1 MEVLTDDSPASAKA
15 DYYWKNKLGSFVP
28 NVYTKFVNDPFYRDV
43 KTLLDVAKKRGVA
56 KGEVEHRYDFRGNAL
71 KHQGSETKRLIDGL
85 FNPFS
90 SSTQIDDP
98 VAEEILRLGINMPKM
113 KRELNGDID
122 LSLFVTDEGQT
133 AYNKQMQHL
142 RNVRINGKSLDE
154 ALREQ
159 INSNEYKN
167 GSDPYQTDENVSDSG
182 SRAKQLRRIIKSY
195 HNAVEQQIL
204 KDRKTFRSTKD
215 DTGNFTLDNSIQAYN
230 NNKTKYNMGVQ
241 IQNSDLDAL
250 YQFSK

>member
-1 MEVLTDDSPASAKA
+1 
-15 DYYWKNKLGSFVP
+15 
-28 NVYTKFVNDPFYRDV
+28 
-43 KTLLDVAKKRGVA
+43 
-56 KGEVEHRYDFRGNAL
+56 
-71 KHQGSETKRLIDGL
+71 
-85 FNPFS
+85 
-90 SSTQIDDP
+90 
-98 VAEEILRLGINMPKM
+98 M

-133 AYNKQMQHL
+133 AYNRQMELL
-142 RNVRINGKSLDE
+142 RKVRINGKSLDQ

-167 GSDPYQTDENVSDSG
+167 GSDPYQTDENVSDVG
-182 SRAKQLRRIIKSY
+182 SRAKQLKRIIKSY

-204 KDRKTFRSTKD
+204 KDRKKFRSTKD

-230 NNKTKYNMGVQ
+230 NNKNKFLMGVQ
-241 IQNSDLDAL
+241 IQNSDLEAL